1 MNEKASATDAVVD
14 FIMKKREIKLKKQEK
29 IILAVLIVLGIPFVQ
44 HILER
49 RAEINKRIDKGS
61 QLFLKVQEDQE
72 LDEFH
77 DRLQYDFKETTQG
90 QEKNEGK
97 ATAAKSVASQ

>member
-1 MNEKASATDAVVD
+1 
-14 FIMKKREIKLKKQEK
+14 
-29 IILAVLIVLGIPFVQ
+29 
-44 HILER
+44 
-49 RAEINKRIDKGS
+49 
-61 QLFLKVQEDQE
+61 VQEDQE

-97 ATAAKSVASQ
+97 ATAAKSVASQW